1 MLGDS
6 CIEIFITDK
15 IAATRP
21 PQEPSRAYVSSVGM
35 GQIDRET
42 AMADQSSVDLESE
55 EARIRSVYA
64 QRQGSLRY
72 SWFNHGQL
80 FRIQALE
87 RDILAVLRSRKF
99 NHLHD
104 KRILEIGCGTGQWLR
119 EFIKWGACPDH
130 VAGIDVLSDR
140 VSQAKQLCPQG
151 VKIYCGNAANLSFSG
166 ATFDLV
172 FQFTVFS
179 SILDATVKEVLAH
192 EMLRVLK
199 QGGLILWYDFFL
211 NNPSNP
217 DVRGIRKREI
227 AHLFPDCRI
236 DLHRV
241 SLAPPLDPLLA
252 PYSWQG

>member
-1 MLGDS
+1 MTERS
-6 CIEIFITDK
+6 TD
-15 IAATRP
+15 
-21 PQEPSRAYVSSVGM
+21 
-35 GQIDRET
+35 
-42 AMADQSSVDLESE
+42 DLQSE
-55 EARIRSVYA
+55 EARIKSVYA
-64 QRQGSLRY
+64 QRKGSLRY
-72 SWFNHGQL
+72 SWFNQGQL

-87 RDILAVLRSRKF
+87 REILAVLRSRNF
-99 NHLHD
+99 SHLYD
-104 KRILEIGCGTGQWLR
+104 KRILEIGCGTGHWLR
-119 EFIKWGACPDH
+119 EFVKWGACPDQ

-211 NNPSNP
+211 NNPSNS
-217 DVRGIRKREI
+217 DVRGIRKGEI
-227 AHLFPDCRI
+227 THLFPDCRI

-241 SLAPPLDPLLA
+241 SLAPPLNRLLA
-252 PYSWQG
+252 PCSWLGCHLLEQSRLLNTHYLGVIERN